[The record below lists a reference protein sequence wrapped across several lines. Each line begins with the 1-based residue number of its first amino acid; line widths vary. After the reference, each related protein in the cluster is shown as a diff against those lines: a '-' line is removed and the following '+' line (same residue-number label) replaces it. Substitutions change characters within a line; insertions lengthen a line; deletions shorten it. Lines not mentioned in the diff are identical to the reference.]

1 MIEIYEEETWT
12 PTLYS
17 KDSKGK
23 LREWKAWTDEGF
35 LIMEYG
41 LHDGKKTRKEIP
53 CEPKNIGKANA
64 TTASQQAVVEMWAK
78 FTKQKKS
85 GYFET
90 IREAEA
96 YVPKNPMKA
105 KDYKDHKKKVTYPC
119 YMQPKLNGVR
129 MLTEQSGSAWSKSG
143 EPMAYPEHWEHLSAY
158 ANACG
163 GLDGEIY
170 AGLNVLSLQAINS
183 ARQNNNEDTLKLRYY
198 VYDIPRPGIPFKERV
213 ELMKLYVVAA
223 PPEVVFVDSFL
234 VHSEQE
240 ADALYQK
247 WVAMGY
253 EGAVYRALDGEYEF
267 EKRSD
272 NLIKRKPRPTA
283 EARII
288 SVVKDRA
295 GQGVMTVEAINGE
308 QVGVQFDLLM
318 LKSSVPGMNA
328 RLYEDALTLI
338 GKTIEYAYE
347 ELSDE
352 RVPTKPV
359 GERLREVD
367 ANGESKD

>member
-1 MIEIYEEETWT
+1 MIDTYEEKEL
-12 PTLYS
+12 PTLYG

-23 LREWKAWTDEGF
+23 LRAWHVTTKGNEII
-35 LIMEYG
+35 LVYG
-41 LHDGKKTRKEIP
+41 LLDGKKTVKSIP
-53 CEPKNIGKANA
+53 CEAKNVGRANA
-64 TTASQQAVVEMWAK
+64 TIPSQQAVIEAEAK
-78 FTKQKKS
+78 WVKQKKS

-129 MLTEQSGSAWSKSG
+129 MLTEQSGSTWSKSG
-143 EPMAYPEHWEHLSAY
+143 EPMAYPEHWERLGAY

-163 GLDGEIY
+163 GMDGEIY

-183 ARQNNNEDTLKLRYY
+183 ARQNNNEDTLKLKYY
-198 VYDIPRPGIPFKERV
+198 VYDLPRPGKTYQERA
-213 ELMKLYVVAA
+213 ELMLLYEVAA
-223 PPEVVFVDSFL
+223 PAEVVFVHAIL
-234 VHSEQE
+234 VHSESE
-240 ADALYQK
+240 ADALYEK

-253 EGAVYRALDGEYEF
+253 EGAVYRSMDGEYEF

-288 SVVKDRA
+288 SVVKDRV
-295 GQGVMTVEAINGE
+295 GQGVMTVEAVNGE